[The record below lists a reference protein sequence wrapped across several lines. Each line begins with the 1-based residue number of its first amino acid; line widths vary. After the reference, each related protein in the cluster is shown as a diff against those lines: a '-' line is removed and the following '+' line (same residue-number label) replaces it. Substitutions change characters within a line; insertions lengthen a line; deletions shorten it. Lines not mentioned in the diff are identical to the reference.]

1 LLSITEL
8 STGEIAAAGV
18 HRTVPNPDGSDA
30 WLFILSAAG
39 DSSESHFFGVPET
52 ADKEG
57 FSQIRATM
65 DDGFILLGDQ
75 TLEGQSKTPY
85 LVKTNGSGVEEW
97 SETFIGLGIGQLF
110 DVIQTSDSGFLL
122 TGYGDLTLSEGFDLV
137 LIHTDAN
144 GTTDWTKQISGPA
157 GAAGLASTEL
167 SAGEYLVA
175 GVVIPAA
182 DSPMDGWV
190 VRLGSGAVAV
200 DATPGTPAEFTL
212 HANYPNPFNPSTTL
226 RFDLSEAAPVRL
238 LVYDVIGREVVRLV
252 DGQWESG
259 YHQVTWNGRTGSGRE
274 APTGIYIARLVTTEY
289 TRSIKMV
296 LMK

>member
-157 GAAGLASTEL
+157 GAA
-167 SAGEYLVA
+167 
-175 GVVIPAA
+175 
-182 DSPMDGWV
+182 
-190 VRLGSGAVAV
+190 
-200 DATPGTPAEFTL
+200 EFTL